1 MNRQKL
7 ENLSGKIE
15 PMHNWNNTEDFN
27 AIPFVDVKEA
37 VKELK
42 KWIDEQHIHEFGN
55 KGEDCDK
62 DCWGKTF
69 PKAIDKIFGK
79 ELAGAEGR

>member
-42 KWIDEQHIHEFGN
+42 ECFGVCIFGN
-55 KGEDCDK
+55 KLYTYTAEMINK
-62 DCWGKTF
+62 K
-69 PKAIDKIFGK
+69 IDAIFGEK
-79 ELAGAEGR
+79 LTGEKK